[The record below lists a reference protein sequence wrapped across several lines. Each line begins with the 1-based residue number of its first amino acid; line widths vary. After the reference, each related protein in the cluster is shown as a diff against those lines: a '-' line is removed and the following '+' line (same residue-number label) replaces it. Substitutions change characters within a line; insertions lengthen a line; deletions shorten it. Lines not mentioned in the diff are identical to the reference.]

1 MIGVLLKREN
11 MDIET
16 EMHRRGKR
24 FEEVLVEDVHL
35 QAQETGLEQI
45 VPSHPTLLNILIL
58 DF

>member
-45 VPSHPTLLNILIL
+45 VPSHPTLLTS
-58 DF
+58 